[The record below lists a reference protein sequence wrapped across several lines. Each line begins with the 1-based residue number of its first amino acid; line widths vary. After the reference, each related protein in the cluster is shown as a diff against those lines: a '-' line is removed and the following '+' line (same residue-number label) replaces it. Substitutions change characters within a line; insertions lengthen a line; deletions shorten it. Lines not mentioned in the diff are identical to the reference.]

1 MVFFYPEPTAAA
13 FESEI
18 LSPFQNAAGAMP
30 FAIYPNSVG
39 PLSDPSILTG
49 NQSLFWAAIQ
59 NQKFGMKSLSE
70 SFGVIGLAF
79 KKYHMEPGFI
89 LLCLSITVTRKA

>member
-1 MVFFYPEPTAAA
+1 MVFFYPKPTAAA

-49 NQSLFWAAIQ
+49 N
-59 NQKFGMKSLSE
+59 
-70 SFGVIGLAF
+70 
-79 KKYHMEPGFI
+79 
-89 LLCLSITVTRKA
+89 